1 VISLAIG
8 AVRDL
13 AIGAYKGKET
23 GETALFRSVM
33 DRLQRG
39 DVVLGDRCFASYFGI
54 AMLVH
59 RGVDGLFRLHQKRK
73 VDFRRGRRLG
83 VEDHVVEWTRPPRPD

>member
-1 VISLAIG
+1 MGFPLARLVAVISLAIG

-23 GETALFRSVM
+23 GETALFRTLM

-39 DVVLGDRCFASYFGI
+39 DVVLGDRYFASGTE
-54 AMLVH
+54 
-59 RGVDGLFRLHQKRK
+59 Q
-73 VDFRRGRRLG
+73 RLG
-83 VEDHVVEWTRPPRPD
+83 AISEALS